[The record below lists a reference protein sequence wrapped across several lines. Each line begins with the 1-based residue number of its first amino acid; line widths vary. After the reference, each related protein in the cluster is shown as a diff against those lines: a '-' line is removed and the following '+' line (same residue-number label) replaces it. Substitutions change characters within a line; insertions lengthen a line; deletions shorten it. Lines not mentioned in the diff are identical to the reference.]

1 MAVAERLYYGDSFLR
16 NFSATVGD
24 IREVSRGDGESV
36 WQVALDRTAFYPTS
50 GGQPYDVGVLR
61 AMSRG
66 GAGLDVLVE
75 GVEEDEQGEVW
86 HFVRKPLSAGTQVE
100 AEIDWERRLDHMQ
113 QHTGQHVLSAV
124 FLREL
129 QAQTVS
135 FHLGETTSTI
145 DITAGSLAAHSLER
159 VERLV
164 NLIIADDR
172 PVTVRYVERAE
183 AEQMLAAGTLRKLP
197 EREGRMRIIEI
208 PEIDTNACGGTH
220 VRSTGQIGGL
230 FLRGTEKVTR
240 GVRVEF
246 VCGLRAVRAVRAD
259 ASILAQATAA
269 LSAGA
274 AEIPAALERLKAE
287 AKGSTKERQ
296 RLREELAAYHAARL
310 AVEDAIK
317 GGLRLVERSFKD
329 RDREYVKLL
338 ASRVGSAAP
347 STAAVFCVEDGDPA
361 RIFLARSMDMDF
373 DCGRILKETLA
384 RRGLRGGGSAD
395 LAQGDVPLKDC
406 GAVRAEVAASV
417 RDAVPAQARGNSH

>member
-24 IREVSRGDGESV
+24 IREVSRGEGESV

-86 HFVRKPLSAGTQVE
+86 HFVRKPLSAGTQVD

-135 FHLGETTSTI
+135 FHLGEMTSTI

-197 EREGRMRIIEI
+197 DREGRMRIVEI

-240 GVRVEF
+240 GMRVEF

-259 ASILAQATAA
+259 GAILAQATAA

-287 AKGSTKERQ
+287 AKGGAKERQ

-347 STAAVFCVEDGDPA
+347 STAVVFCAEDGDPG

-406 GAVRAEVAASV
+406 GAVRAEVVASV